1 MDISTTASAAT
12 PAKNP
17 NPNSEK
23 GGAGDGCKRTSTST
37 GTSGGTE
44 GSLGVGF
51 NIINNASDFG
61 ARGRVAKRTGPRV
74 SVNKRDPQ
82 LAGVDAYGD
91 AGPDGPVS
99 IFGKARP
106 RPQAPPHQ
114 TAQALLEEQVEMHDG
129 STAGHKMMRLMAR
142 ADEVVAGHA
151 ASAPRW
157 PAHAGAAGSLQQ
169 DPWVQAHMPIVPI
182 TSLRAERNARGG
194 IESIEFDREKF
205 LGFLSA
211 HSWAVLRLP

>member
-1 MDISTTASAAT
+1 MLCVVQVSRAGGRSPPAHTCAPAT
-12 PAKNP
+12 PRWA
-17 NPNSEK
+17 
-23 GGAGDGCKRTSTST
+23 
-37 GTSGGTE
+37 
-44 GSLGVGF
+44 
-51 NIINNASDFG
+51 
-61 ARGRVAKRTGPRV
+61 
-74 SVNKRDPQ
+74 
-82 LAGVDAYGD
+82 LA
-91 AGPDGPVS
+91 
-99 IFGKARP
+99 
-106 RPQAPPHQ
+106 HTQ

-157 PAHAGAAGSLQQ
+157 PAHAGAAGSLQH

-205 LGFLSA
+205 LGFLST